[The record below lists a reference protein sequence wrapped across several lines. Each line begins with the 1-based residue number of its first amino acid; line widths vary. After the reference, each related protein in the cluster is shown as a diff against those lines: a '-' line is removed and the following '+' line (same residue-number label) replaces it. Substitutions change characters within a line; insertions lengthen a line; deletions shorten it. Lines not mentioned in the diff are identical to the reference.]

1 MKIGIS
7 TFINKAPPQK
17 LVRCRCL
24 NLWKY
29 GMCYLILQIDGLETS
44 IRDMKMNI
52 SNLQQNNK
60 TAVNQIAE
68 QQTELEHLKSEL
80 VESRSQYKE
89 AAQEVNGTYLFLSF
103 F

>member
-1 MKIGIS
+1 
-7 TFINKAPPQK
+7 
-17 LVRCRCL
+17 
-24 NLWKY
+24 
-29 GMCYLILQIDGLETS
+29 MCYLILQIDGLETS

-52 SNLQQNNK
+52 SNLEQNNK